1 MGRRPIIVFLGLL
14 GLLLPLTRLVASAAP
29 PEGSKPP
36 GNNGTVKV
44 DGTAFDDHP
53 DNEPHVG
60 CVFQIDLY
68 NFDEGNLQATYR
80 FDLWAP
86 TGSGQL
92 AAGSVAIGEDPNGGG
107 RDLDASVTVDL
118 TSALLRSGGTPH
130 PMQGWHV
137 RLTVNAEGSI
147 GADVKHKMF
156 WLRCASPSPSPSP
169 SPSVSPSQS
178 PTGSPSVTP
187 SPSVSESPTPT
198 TSASPSASGSPS
210 PSTSVSPESPTPT
223 TSASPSTSILPGSPT
238 ASTSVLDTSPG
249 GPPTAFSGGSFG
261 IPAAIAAALLVLGA
275 LALRLTSRRPD
286 GR

>member
-36 GNNGTVKV
+36 GNNGTVKI

-60 CVFQIDLY
+60 CVFQIDFY
-68 NFDEGNLQATYR
+68 NYDEGNLQAMYR

-92 AAGSVAIGEDPNGGG
+92 AAGSAAIGEDPNGGG

-118 TSALLRSGGTPH
+118 TSALLGSGGTPH

-156 WLRCASPSPSPSP
+156 WVRCASPSPSPSP
-169 SPSVSPSQS
+169 SPSVSPSRS

-187 SPSVSESPTPT
+187 SVS
-198 TSASPSASGSPS
+198 
-210 PSTSVSPESPTPT
+210 ESPTPT

-249 GPPTAFSGGSFG
+249 GPPTAFSGGSFA

>member
-36 GNNGTVKV
+36 GNNGTVKI

-68 NFDEGNLQATYR
+68 NYDEGNLQATYR

-156 WLRCASPSPSPSP
+156 WLRCASPSPSPS
-169 SPSVSPSQS
+169 
-178 PTGSPSVTP
+178 
-187 SPSVSESPTPT
+187 
-198 TSASPSASGSPS
+198 
-210 PSTSVSPESPTPT
+210 
-223 TSASPSTSILPGSPT
+223 TSILPGSPT